1 MKESPVSENIFTFLK
16 RWFPLHSN
24 NPKNQAKLDQTR
36 VVSTEVNTDP
46 QAVEDLLAMIKKE
59 ARPEISNLP
68 LEREVDVEED
78 LEEEVMGAKV
88 EVTEVRV
95 EVTEAKEAVIV
106 AGTEVKGA
114 DTAVVKEVKEE
125 EGVTVVKEVTAV
137 VVVVKA
143 EVAGGIVKEEA
154 GTEVLAKAV
163 VAKAV
168 VAEVIVKEEA
178 TEVVVKAVK
187 VEVIVA
193 GKEVVGV
200 AVVAKA
206 ALIVI
211 ADRVAAEVAGGGLST
226 EAEVFRLGVAFCLA
240 TVEKFGWQKLKNEI
254 CSPFSVTHTS

>member
-24 NPKNQAKLDQTR
+24 NPKNQAKLDQTH

-143 EVAGGIVKEEA
+143 EVAGVIVKEEA
-154 GTEVLAKAV
+154 VTEVL
-163 VAKAV
+163 AKAV
-168 VAEVIVKEEA
+168 VAEVIVKEA